1 MKKIFYYTLDLELIR
16 VYSIENNIPT
26 EICRFFTNNKSDL
39 NLKVIL
45 YLIERNYSDGNIKV
59 EKL

>member
-1 MKKIFYYTLDLELIR
+1 MKKTFYYTLDLELIR

-26 EICRFFTNNKSDL
+26 EICRFFKGKIVNLNAMVKS
-39 NLKVIL
+39 
-45 YLIERNYSDGNIKV
+45 YLIERNYSDENIEV